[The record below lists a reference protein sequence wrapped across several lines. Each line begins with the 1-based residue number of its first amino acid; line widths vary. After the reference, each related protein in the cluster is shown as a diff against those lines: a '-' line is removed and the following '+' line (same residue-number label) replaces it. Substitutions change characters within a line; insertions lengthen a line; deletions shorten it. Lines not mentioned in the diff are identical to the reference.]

1 MAAAIPVVKAMTEEE
16 KTAAKGTE
24 TAAAK
29 VTVATMPTAAVAETE
44 VVTLTTMTVVEREAD
59 GAVKMVRAA
68 AEVAM
73 EGRGEAAARA
83 EEVPKGAAALRET
96 APVEEL
102 PEEPAPQ
109 VLGRLIV
116 KEEEPTSKVAMIAK
130 PVV

>member
-59 GAVKMVRAA
+59 GAVRMVRAA

-83 EEVPKGAAALRET
+83 EEVPKGAALRET